1 LYANTI
7 INNFKPYIF
16 ILICISFSL
25 VIISNFAE
33 MQLMVFMINII
44 IISGLIRWQWMLFM
58 LLLGL
63 GVSIVFLQL
72 YLDVTA
78 LSKNFTSLEFKVV
91 YLLLLVSSVII
102 IFLKPKQEQQELT
115 EEKIEHL
122 GERISDREEELA
134 RQKADKINAAKDFEK
149 AEEQWSTGT
158 KVGVTVGTTVVG
170 GAVGAGIVYGSMETG
185 ALFGSAGGPLGT
197 VIGAGVGLVI
207 GGLISWLA

>member
-1 LYANTI
+1 M
-7 INNFKPYIF
+7 
-16 ILICISFSL
+16 
-25 VIISNFAE
+25 IISNFAE